1 VNQSLGESSQVQ
13 NERLGS
19 VTTAI
24 VSLSE
29 KLERAQEGLRTA
41 VDSRLETIRTDN
53 AAKLEQM
60 RATVEEKLHDTLE
73 QRLTNS
79 FKVVSDQ
86 LEQGVSRIG

>member
-1 VNQSLGESSQVQ
+1 
-13 NERLGS
+13 

-60 RATVEEKLHDTLE
+60 RATVEEKLHGTLE